1 MARRL
6 LGVLALGVVCIGAG
20 VSGGLLYGA
29 STNASVPSSVPLA
42 STPPPIPEAAPRLPT
57 TGRPL
62 QRRSF
67 LSRLI
72 PPPAEG
78 GRADSLVPRGVEVV
92 VNRLPLER
100 KVAQLFLVG
109 FEGVDPTSRFAGD
122 FRARDYGGLVLEAR
136 NYENPEQA
144 GGLTNGL
151 SDVSRAAGHLPPLIM
166 TAQEGGDFS
175 EIPDVGP
182 PKPPGRIG
190 SPREAARAAS
200 ASARDLRR
208 LGINGVLAPVLDV
221 GQSREGG
228 ITERSYS
235 DEPERV
241 AEYARAT
248 IEAYQRER
256 VLAAPK
262 HFPGLGAAT
271 QATEAGPATVGLS
284 LRELAAR
291 DLRPFAAAVDVGAK
305 GMVVGHGLYPIDNYV
320 IPASLSSAV
329 SSKLL
334 RGELGFSGLVI
345 ADDLASP
352 ALTGLSRSVP
362 DSAVDALRAGADMI
376 WISGGAGER
385 EAAYVAV
392 LNAVRKR
399 EVSRRRIDDA
409 VTRVLA
415 TKREMRLI
423 PSR

>member
-1 MARRL
+1 M
-6 LGVLALGVVCIGAG
+6 LGVVCIGAG
-20 VSGGLLYGA
+20 VGGGLLYGA
-29 STNASVPSSVPLA
+29 STQAPGATMAPLA
-42 STPPPIPEAAPRLPT
+42 GTPAPIPEASPRLPGA
-57 TGRPL
+57 GRPL

-67 LSRLI
+67 LSQLI
-72 PPPAEG
+72 PPPGEG
-78 GRADSLVPRGVEVV
+78 DRADAPVPRRVEALVD
-92 VNRLPLER
+92 RLPLER

-109 FEGVDPTSRFAGD
+109 FEGVDQTSRFTRD
-122 FRARDYGGLVLEAR
+122 FRERDYGGLVLEAR
-136 NYENPEQA
+136 NYENPAQA

-151 SDVSRAAGHLPPLIM
+151 SDVSAAADHLPPIIM
-166 TAQEGGDFS
+166 TAQEGGEFS

-221 GQSREGG
+221 GQSGG
-228 ITERSYS
+228 GVMGARNYS
-235 DEPERV
+235 DEPDRV
-241 AEYARAT
+241 ADYARAT
-248 IEAYQRER
+248 IEAYQREG
-256 VLAAPK
+256 VLTAPK

-271 QATEAGPATVGLS
+271 QPTEAGPATVGLS

-291 DLRPFAAAVDVGAK
+291 DLRPFAAAVDAGAM
-305 GMVVGHGLYPIDNYV
+305 GMVVGHGLYSIDNYV

-329 SSKLL
+329 SSNLL
-334 RGELGFSGLVI
+334 RRELGFTGLVI

-376 WISGGAGER
+376 WISGDADKR

-392 LNAVRKR
+392 LNAVRKG
-399 EVSRRRIDDA
+399 ELSRRRVNDA
-409 VTRVLA
+409 LTRVLA